1 MIGPGTKIE
10 IHITATEPLEG
21 FVAVDGGPT
30 RGFCGWGEL
39 RRLVAAPMDDLDAG
53 LTQTEEQIVSLV
65 SEGLT
70 NKEIGRR
77 LYLSPRTVQW
87 HLGRAFRKLGVRSRT
102 ELAARWS
109 ADRG

>member
-10 IHITATEPLEG
+10 IDITATEPLEG
-21 FVAVDGGPT
+21 LVAVDGGPA

-39 RRLVAAPMDDLDAG
+39 RRLLAAPVDGIGAG
-53 LTQTEEQIVSLV
+53 LTDTEEQIVSLV

-70 NKEIGRR
+70 NKEVGQR

-87 HLGRAFRKLGVRSRT
+87 HLGRAFRKLGLRSRT
-102 ELAARWS
+102 ELAARWNS
-109 ADRG
+109 ER